1 MGVGFYIMA
10 ADKQIIGEKSLLDS
24 VFFIQPA
31 ENAHF
36 LQSYVVWAC

>member
-24 VFFIQPA
+24 SFIQRA
-31 ENAHF
+31 KNAQF